1 MGYRVQQE
9 EFRDAMSECDVFV
22 RKTPNYRI
30 WVDEAGVG
38 RIRVLKRINF
48 RTLVSLF
55 EEIHGEIKKRA
66 TGNPGKIHI
75 IFYISRSLHD
85 EMSVNAKEFLGFCQ
99 SCMGIK
105 FELVL
110 MEM

>member
-1 MGYRVQQE
+1 MNGM
-9 EFRDAMSECDVFV
+9 DIFV
-22 RKTPNYRI
+22 RKSAIYRV

-38 RIRVLKRINF
+38 SIRVLKRINF
-48 RTLVSLF
+48 KTLVALF
-55 EEIHGEIKKRA
+55 EELHGEIKKRIA
-66 TGNPGKIHI
+66 ENPGKVHI
-75 IFYISRSLHD
+75 IFYISKSLYD

-110 MEM
+110 IGM

>member
-1 MGYRVQQE
+1 MNETYG
-9 EFRDAMSECDVFV
+9 FV
-22 RKTPNYRI
+22 RKTNSFRI

-38 RIRVLKRINF
+38 QIRILKRINF
-48 RTLVSLF
+48 TTLVAIF
-55 EEIHGEIKKRA
+55 EELHGEIKKKISS
-66 TGNPGKIHI
+66 NPGKVHI
-75 IFYISRSLHD
+75 IFYISRSLYD

-110 MEM
+110 IEL

>member
-1 MGYRVQQE
+1 MNE
-9 EFRDAMSECDVFV
+9 MADFV
-22 RKTPNYRI
+22 RKTANYRV

-38 RIRVLKRINF
+38 HIRILKRINF
-48 RTLVSLF
+48 TTLIALF
-55 EEIHGEIKKRA
+55 EELYGEIKKRVPS
-66 TGNPGKIHI
+66 NPGKIHI
-75 IFYISRSLHD
+75 IFYISKSLYD

-110 MEM
+110 IEM

>member
-1 MGYRVQQE
+1 MNKR
-9 EFRDAMSECDVFV
+9 DVFV
-22 RKTPNYRI
+22 RKSANYRI

-38 RIRVLKRINF
+38 RIRILKRINF
-48 RTLVSLF
+48 KTLVSLF
-55 EEIHGEIKKRA
+55 EELHGEIKKTIA
-66 TGNPGKIHI
+66 GNPGKVHI
-75 IFYISRSLHD
+75 IFYISRSLYD
-85 EMSVNAKEFLGFCQ
+85 EMSVNAKEFLGFCS

>member
-1 MGYRVQQE
+1 MNER
-9 EFRDAMSECDVFV
+9 DVFV
-22 RKTPNYRI
+22 RKSSNYRI

-48 RTLVSLF
+48 KTLVSLF
-55 EEIHGEIKKRA
+55 EELHSEIKKRIA
-66 TGNPGKIHI
+66 GNPGKVHI
-75 IFYISRSLHD
+75 IFYISKSLYD

>member
-1 MGYRVQQE
+1 MNE
-9 EFRDAMSECDVFV
+9 RDIFV
-22 RKTPNYRI
+22 RKSANYRV

-48 RTLVSLF
+48 KTLVSLF
-55 EEIHGEIKKRA
+55 EELHGEIKKRIA
-66 TGNPGKIHI
+66 GNPGKVHI
-75 IFYISRSLHD
+75 IFYISKSLYD

-110 MEM
+110 IGM

>member
-1 MGYRVQQE
+1 MNE
-9 EFRDAMSECDVFV
+9 EDIFV
-22 RKTPNYRI
+22 RKSANYRV

-48 RTLVSLF
+48 KTLIALF
-55 EEIHGEIKKRA
+55 EELHGEIRKRVA
-66 TGNPGKIHI
+66 ANPGKVHI
-75 IFYISRSLHD
+75 IFYISKSLYD
-85 EMSVNAKEFLGFCQ
+85 EMSVNAKEFLGFCS

-110 MEM
+110 IGM

>member
-1 MGYRVQQE
+1 MNDE
-9 EFRDAMSECDVFV
+9 DVFV
-22 RKTPNYRI
+22 RKTANYRI
-30 WVDEAGVG
+30 WVDETGAGN
-38 RIRVLKRINF
+38 IRVLKRINF
-48 RTLVSLF
+48 KTLVAIF
-55 EEIHGEIKKRA
+55 EELHGEIKKRIA
-66 TGNPGKIHI
+66 GNPGKVHI

-110 MEM
+110 LEI

>member
-1 MGYRVQQE
+1 MNESEIFIRKSANYRV
-9 EFRDAMSECDVFV
+9 
-22 RKTPNYRI
+22 

-38 RIRVLKRINF
+38 HIRVLKRINF
-48 RTLVSLF
+48 TTLVALF
-55 EEIHGEIKKRA
+55 QELHGEIRKRIA
-66 TGNPGKIHI
+66 GNPGKVHI
-75 IFYISRSLHD
+75 IFYISKSLYD

-110 MEM
+110 IEL